1 MTNKDMK
8 EMKFEEALERLEKI
22 VEKMEGGG
30 LTLDQA
36 IKMFEEGSEL
46 RKFCEEKL
54 KETERRVEQIIKK
67 EYQDRKPGEFPEKM
81 KTAAIGESDLD
92 EPAKGKKSGDG
103 SLF

>member
-1 MTNKDMK
+1 MANK
-8 EMKFEEALERLEKI
+8 ELKFEEALERLEKI

-30 LTLDQA
+30 LTLEQA

-67 EYQDRKPGEFPEKM
+67 EYQDKKASEFPEKM
-81 KTAAIGESDLD
+81 KTSTLH
-92 EPAKGKKSGDG
+92 EPDAEEPPKGKKPGGDG

>member
-1 MTNKDMK
+1 MTNK
-8 EMKFEEALERLEKI
+8 EMKFEEALDRLEKI

-30 LTLDQA
+30 LPLEQA

-46 RKFCEEKL
+46 RRFCEEKL

-67 EYQDRKPGEFPEKM
+67 EYQDKKAAEYPEKM
-81 KTAAIGESDLD
+81 KTSALH
-92 EPAKGKKSGDG
+92 EPAADEASKGKKAGGDG